1 MKILLVPIVSGEKE
15 TNVAKS
21 SETEMVFLQ
30 FAKILSIL
38 EVSSATPPSKDLF
51 DETWSRFLTLTKSID
66 PCAGLFNFIYT
77 ISSVNLIDQSSAPST
92 VKTVSFTQGMMITS
106 VVQFQT

>member
-1 MKILLVPIVSGEKE
+1 MVSREKE
-15 TNVAKS
+15 TNMAKS
-21 SETEMVFLQ
+21 SETEIVFLQ

-38 EVSSATPPSKDLF
+38 EVSSATPSSKDLF

-66 PCAGLFNFIYT
+66 PSAGLFNFIYT

-106 VVQFQT
+106 VVPFQTKIF

>member
-1 MKILLVPIVSGEKE
+1 MVSGEKE
-15 TNVAKS
+15 TNVAKT

-38 EVSSATPPSKDLF
+38 EASSSTPDLF

-66 PCAGLFNFIYT
+66 PCADLFNFIYT

-92 VKTVSFTQGMMITS
+92 VKTVSFTQGMMITL
-106 VVQFQT
+106 VGQFQVLECEIS